1 MDTTQV
7 DATLVIQ
14 ALREQLSQ
22 AHYELAITKAQ
33 CEALK
38 RVENDHD

>member
-22 AHYELAITKAQ
+22 AHYDLAIAKARIAAQ
-33 CEALK
+33 EA
-38 RVENDHD
+38 NNHD